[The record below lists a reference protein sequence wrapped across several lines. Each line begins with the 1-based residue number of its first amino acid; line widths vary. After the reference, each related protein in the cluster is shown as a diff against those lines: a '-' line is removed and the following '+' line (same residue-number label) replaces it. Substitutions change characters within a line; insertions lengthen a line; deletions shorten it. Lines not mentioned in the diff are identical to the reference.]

1 MIKFLEHLFKSKK
14 STFKYKKNFKNLI
27 SNKETQKLF
36 SLFNSFSKDSEL
48 RFVGGCLRKIIKD
61 EKVIDIDLSTNL
73 KPSNVVELLKKNKI
87 NFHET
92 GIDHGTI
99 TAVIN
104 SKIFEITTLRKDIS
118 TDGRHA
124 KVDFTDKWL
133 EDASRRDFTI
143 NAIYSDFDGNLFDPF
158 NGKIDLN
165 NGLIKFIGDPAK
177 RIKEDYLRI
186 LRYIRFFVEYSKN
199 HHDKITFKTIK
210 QNLGGLKKISK
221 ERQLQELKK
230 IIGIKKLNK
239 IILDK
244 QTKELFLLI
253 FPELKNI
260 SRMEKLDQERQGIL
274 QSKNF

>member
-1 MIKFLEHLFKSKK
+1 M
-14 STFKYKKNFKNLI
+14 
-27 SNKETQKLF
+27 
-36 SLFNSFSKDSEL
+36 
-48 RFVGGCLRKIIKD
+48 
-61 EKVIDIDLSTNL
+61 
-73 KPSNVVELLKKNKI
+73 
-87 NFHET
+87 
-92 GIDHGTI
+92 
-99 TAVIN
+99 A
-104 SKIFEITTLRKDIS
+104 
-118 TDGRHA
+118 GRC
-124 KVDFTDKWL
+124 V
-133 EDASRRDFTI
+133 RRDFSI

-244 QTKELFLLI
+244 QTKEFI
-253 FPELKNI
+253 FINI
-260 SRMEKLDQERQGIL
+260 S
-274 QSKNF
+274 